1 MKKLII
7 FIPTFNEENSLE
19 KTINSIPKKINN
31 IHEISLAL
39 VDDCSSDKTIEI
51 AKKLN
56 LDFIISH
63 DQHYGLTS
71 MFNTMVDFFKK
82 SDSNL
87 MCVLDADNQYKATD
101 IQKLIDTHVN
111 HNSDLVVGT
120 RDIKNNPN
128 MSRSKKFFQ
137 IAGSKF
143 INLIIREK
151 IEDVTTGFRLYTK
164 NCFEDYFYLEND
176 FSYTIE
182 TLILFSWKKLK
193 ISSTN
198 IDVNEEILRPSR
210 LFKSNFHF
218 IIEQSKIIID
228 SFNKFYP
235 YKFFSIISFLLLIPG
250 LLISIRFLYFFLI
263 GESGHIQSLILSA
276 ILLISTVI
284 IFSIGILSISISKIR
299 INLEKNSQKNTKKY
313 KVIAN

>member
-1 MKKLII
+1 MKKIII
-7 FIPTFNEENSLE
+7 FIPAFNEENSLE
-19 KTINSIPKKINN
+19 KTVNSIPKKINN
-31 IHEISLAL
+31 VNEISLVL

-51 AKKLN
+51 AKKLK

-63 DQHYGLTS
+63 DQHHGLTS
-71 MFNTMVDFFKK
+71 MFNSMVDYFKK
-82 SDSNL
+82 SDSDL
-87 MCVLDADNQYKATD
+87 MCVLDADNQYNAAD
-101 IQKLIDTHVN
+101 IQKLVDTHIN
-111 HNSDLVVGT
+111 NKSDLVVGT
-120 RDIKNNPN
+120 RDIKHNPN
-128 MSRSKKFFQ
+128 MSKSKKFFQ
-137 IAGSKF
+137 IVGSKF

-198 IDVNEEILRPSR
+198 IDVNTEILRPSR
-210 LFKSNFHF
+210 LFKSNFDF

-235 YKFFSIISFLLLIPG
+235 YKFFSIMAFLLLIPG
-250 LLISIRFLYFFLI
+250 LLISLRFLYFFMI
-263 GESGHIQSLILSA
+263 GDGGHIQSLILSA

-284 IFSIGILSISISKIR
+284 IFSIGILSISMSKIR
-299 INLEKNSQKNTKKY
+299 INLEKNSKKNIKKY
-313 KVIAN
+313 NIITN